1 MVMGL
6 ELRGSSLPPVAI
18 WSLLHHWRPW
28 QGQAT
33 GHLGDVHLLSLSCW
47 QCLLTQLTPEAGLGV
62 GSHTRGEREGT
73 TEPAALP
80 PTRCLPDIAVPRI
93 HVRLPGSGDA
103 ATLRLPCL

>member
-62 GSHTRGEREGT
+62 GKGGCFVIALLKCLIPPLSSIHNTHFKHISFSST
-73 TEPAALP
+73 ISFSSLIFSPAA
-80 PTRCLPDIAVPRI
+80 
-93 HVRLPGSGDA
+93 
-103 ATLRLPCL
+103 